1 MIKQNSK
8 LKGLVIGCGSIG
20 TRHLHNLKT
29 LGFNDIAIYDIDRK
43 KINKLSK
50 KYKVN
55 FFYDLDSAL
64 AENFDFSIIC
74 TYPNL
79 HAKIANLCIKNN
91 HHVFI
96 EKPISSDLK
105 NVKSMLKRADSK
117 KLKVAVGYNTRYDKG
132 LIYLKNELSKSKIS
146 VPLSITSQWGQH
158 IKFWRPGDNY
168 KNHYILKKGSGIIL
182 DASHEYDYIRWLL
195 NDNVT
200 SIYCQINKSTTIK
213 TETESNAIITMKF
226 NRGTIVNL
234 IIDYLRPQYER
245 KCQIIG
251 ETGDLKWEYVVQKA
265 GWKNYDVRA
274 SSNIITSFVDGK
286 KNIHNKFLVKLND
299 MYISEMQDFIQSITD
314 NRQPLVNGWDG
325 FETLKIGLSALK
337 SAKENRVIHL

>member
-29 LGFNDIAIYDIDRK
+29 LGLKNIAIYDIDRK
-43 KINKLSK
+43 KINELSK
-50 KYKVN
+50 KYNVE

-64 AENFDFSIIC
+64 SENFDFSIVC

-79 HAKIANLCIKNN
+79 HTKIANLCIKNN
-91 HHVFI
+91 QHVFI

-117 KLKVAVGYNTRYDKG
+117 KLKIAVGYNTRFDKG
-132 LIYLKNELSKSKIS
+132 LVYLKNKLSQSEIS
-146 VPLSITSQWGQH
+146 TPLSITSQWGQH

-195 NDNVT
+195 NDNVN
-200 SIYCQINKSTTIK
+200 SVYCQINKSTTIK

-251 ETGDLKWEYVVQKA
+251 EKGDLKWEYIVKKA
-265 GWKNYDVRA
+265 GWKNYNIQA
-274 SSNIITSFVDGK
+274 SSNITTSFVDGK
-286 KNIHNKFLVKLND
+286 KNIHEKFLVKLND
-299 MYISEMQDFIQSITD
+299 MYVSEMKDFIQSISE

-337 SAKENRVIHL
+337 SAQENKVIRL